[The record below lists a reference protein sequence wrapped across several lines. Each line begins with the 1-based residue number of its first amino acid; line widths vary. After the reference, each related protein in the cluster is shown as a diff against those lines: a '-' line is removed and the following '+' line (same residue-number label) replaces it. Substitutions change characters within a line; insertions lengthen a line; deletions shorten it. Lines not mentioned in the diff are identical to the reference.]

1 MREIKFRFWE
11 PYTKRML
18 GPYSLYEIKNAH
30 EVCAQCFDHVMQ
42 FTGLKD
48 KNGVEIYEGDI
59 VRILYTDWASQGGD
73 SELTLGE
80 YKDSISNIGKVVFQD
95 CEFRIQFNVEGYTST
110 IHCGPH
116 GQIKQIG
123 NIYEHK
129 HLIGEG

>member
-1 MREIKFRFWE
+1 MGLTLLMVNSFFVSQDGEVVIVDDGVICDRDWE
-11 PYTKRML
+11 L
-18 GPYSLYEIKNAH
+18 
-30 EVCAQCFDHVMQ
+30 MQ
-42 FTGLKD
+42 YTGLKD

-59 VRILYTDWASQGGD
+59 VRILYTDWISQGGD